1 MAARV
6 TEMRARNCTTV
17 FLLLAAFAVACSSTD
32 DKTGSTDAAVESG
45 SQDTGIDCSL
55 VGCGAPPLC
64 STGCTETCGCCA
76 CGEGEQIP
84 GPDGGVLVC
93 TGGCYAE
100 VVD

>member
-1 MAARV
+1 MSARK
-6 TEMRARNCTTV
+6 CTIA
-17 FLLLAAFAVACSSTD
+17 FLLFAAFAVACSDSD
-32 DKTGSTDAAVESG
+32 DETGSKDAGVESG

-76 CGEGEQIP
+76 CGEGEQIA
-84 GPDGGVLVC
+84 GEAGTLVC

-100 VVD
+100 MVD